1 MGVPMDLKSVRR
13 RCDDA
18 LARVPVPTPFTVEAF
33 AELISNYR
41 GRPLRLIPKQTSFGP
56 CGVWLA
62 LPDADYV
69 FYEPQTSAL
78 HRDHIIL
85 HELGHLLCQHTA
97 SELVDDQVVRE
108 LFPSLDVRIV
118 QRVLGRT
125 TYTAVEEQEAEM
137 IASMVRERV
146 SGISAARDGRYDDIV
161 LDRFQAALGGSSPT
175 RDG

>member
-1 MGVPMDLKSVRR
+1 MDLKSVRR
-13 RCDDA
+13 RCDHA
-18 LARVPVPTPFTVEAF
+18 LAGVPIPAPFAVEAF
-33 AELISNYR
+33 AEVVSERR
-41 GRPLRLIPKQTSFGP
+41 GRPLRLIPKQTALGP

-97 SELVDDQVVRE
+97 SEVVDDQVVRE
-108 LFPSLDVRIV
+108 LFPSLDVRMV

-146 SGISAARDGRYDDIV
+146 PGAPVARDRRGDDVV
-161 LDRFQAALGGSSPT
+161 LDRLQATLGGSPLT